1 MNAEAAFTDR
11 ALRRTYVLMR
21 VLAAAGAMAGLAAK
35 GWLWALAFLLGA
47 GASYFNFA
55 WLHQAVET
63 LGPGAP
69 PPPPKRVFVFLAARY
84 LLLGGAAYVTIKIFG
99 MNAVAALA
107 GLFVPV
113 AAILFEILYELIHE
127 RT

>member
-1 MNAEAAFTDR
+1 MNAEAVFQHR

-69 PPPPKRVFVFLAARY
+69 PPRRRIFVFLAARY
-84 LLLGGAAYVTIKIFG
+84 LLLGGAGYVTIKIFG

-107 GLFVPV
+107 GLFVPL
-113 AAILFEILYELIHE
+113 AAILLEILYELIHE